1 MSRGVG
7 ILAKLLAQFTPDVM
21 ADDPIKTAL
30 ATVPRIATEDKVSS
44 TLLPPG
50 FKTKYEI
57 KSFRNAA
64 NLLTSAHPDEFKE
77 LSSVLLSFEIQMED
91 ILRKGGNKSQVAK
104 KLEALLHP
112 LGWNETRI
120 SGDLL
125 VRKRAKAL
133 NTRAKSRKFV
143 KVEDTSV
150 LENFLD
156 GHQIDFVKDR
166 VAFDLE
172 WNSKDQTFDRDLYA
186 MRAFYECGI
195 IDVGIILT
203 RSTNLSEMFADIA
216 SRVDSTKSF
225 KDKYGASTTWMG
237 KLDYRVNAG
246 RAGGCP
252 ILALGFQDAVF
263 TDLENWRAANP
274 VLDATVT
281 AESMLVDDSV
291 DD

>member
-1 MSRGVG
+1 MP
-7 ILAKLLAQFTPDVM
+7 LLAHEKSM
-21 ADDPIKTAL
+21 LDDPLKVAL
-30 ATVPRIATEDKVSS
+30 ASLPRIGTSDEIPDG
-44 TLLPPG
+44 LLPDG
-50 FKTKYEI
+50 FVSKYEI
-57 KSFRNAA
+57 KSYRNAA
-64 NLLTSAHPDEFKE
+64 NLLTTAHGEEVSQLFE
-77 LSSVLLSFEIQMED
+77 ILSTFEIQMED
-91 ILRKGGNKSQVAK
+91 ILTKGGNKSQVAK

-112 LGWNETRI
+112 IGWNETRI

-125 VRKRAKAL
+125 VRTRAKAL
-133 NTRAKSRKFV
+133 NIGKKSPKFI
-143 KVEDTSV
+143 KVDDTSI

-186 MRAFYECGI
+186 MRAFYDCGI

-203 RSTNLSEMFADIA
+203 RSTGLAAMFADIA
-216 SRVDSTKSF
+216 SRLDALKTF

-252 ILALGFQDAVF
+252 ILALGF
-263 TDLENWRAANP
+263 T
-274 VLDATVT
+274 DATFT
-281 AESMLVDDSV
+281 ELESWRSTHPILDTSITVATLMQEEPED
-291 DD
+291 

>member
-1 MSRGVG
+1 M
-7 ILAKLLAQFTPDVM
+7 T
-21 ADDPIKTAL
+21 DDPLKTAL
-30 ATVPRIATEDKVSS
+30 AALPRIATEDRIPGG
-44 TLLPPG
+44 LLPKG
-50 FKTKYEI
+50 FGKKYEI

-64 NLLTSAHPDEFKE
+64 NLLATAHGDKTLQLFEI
-77 LSSVLLSFEIQMED
+77 LNAFEIQMED
-91 ILRKGGNKSQVAK
+91 ILKKGGNKSQVAK
-104 KLEALLHP
+104 KLEASLHP

-133 NTRAKSRKFV
+133 NTRTKTPKFL
-143 KVEDTSV
+143 KVEDVSI

-195 IDVGIILT
+195 IDVGVILT
-203 RSTNLSEMFADIA
+203 RSSDLATMFADIA
-216 SRVDSTKSF
+216 SRVDALKSF

-252 ILALGFQDAVF
+252 ILALGFKDAVF
-263 TDLENWRAANP
+263 AELDEWRKANP
-274 VLDATVT
+274 VIDASAA
-281 AESMLVDDSV
+281 AEFLTNEESED
-291 DD
+291 

>member
-1 MSRGVG
+1 MS
-7 ILAKLLAQFTPDVM
+7 
-21 ADDPIKTAL
+21 DDPIKIAL
-30 ATVPRIATEDKVSS
+30 ATVPRIATEDEVPSG
-44 TLLPPG
+44 LLPTG
-50 FKTKYEI
+50 FGSKYEI

-64 NLLTSAHPDEFKE
+64 NLLTSAHPEQFEQLLDV
-77 LSSVLLSFEIQMED
+77 LSSFKIPMED
-91 ILRKGGNKSQVAK
+91 ILKKGGNKSEVAK

-125 VRKRAKAL
+125 VRKRSKAL
-133 NTRAKSRKFV
+133 NTKVKSRKFV
-143 KVEDTSV
+143 KVEGISV

-186 MRAFYECGI
+186 MRAFYDCGI

-203 RSTNLSEMFADIA
+203 RSTDLSKMFADVA

-252 ILALGFQDAVF
+252 ILALGFKDAVF
-263 TDLENWRAANP
+263 TDLGTWRKSHP
-274 VLDATVT
+274 VLDTTVT
-281 AESMLVDDSV
+281 AESLLIDDSE
-291 DD
+291 D

>member
-1 MSRGVG
+1 MP
-7 ILAKLLAQFTPDVM
+7 K
-21 ADDPIKTAL
+21 
-30 ATVPRIATEDKVSS
+30 
-44 TLLPPG
+44 G
-50 FKTKYEI
+50 FAEKYEI

-64 NLLTSAHPDEFKE
+64 NLLSTAHGDEVAQLFGT
-77 LSSVLLSFEIQMED
+77 LNSFEIQMED
-91 ILRKGGNKSQVAK
+91 ILKKGGNKSQVAK
-104 KLEALLHP
+104 KLEAALHP

-125 VRKRAKAL
+125 VRKRARAL
-133 NTRAKSRKFV
+133 NTRTKNPKFL
-143 KVEDTSV
+143 KVENVSL

-203 RSTNLSEMFADIA
+203 RSSELATMFADIA
-216 SRVDSTKSF
+216 SRLDALKSF

-252 ILALGFQDAVF
+252 ILALGFKEAAFSELEEWREAHPVIDAK
-263 TDLENWRAANP
+263 AA
-274 VLDATVT
+274 
-281 AESMLVDDSV
+281 AEFLTEDGSDD
-291 DD
+291 

>member
-1 MSRGVG
+1 MNCTMS
-7 ILAKLLAQFTPDVM
+7 
-21 ADDPIKTAL
+21 DDPLRTAL
-30 ATVPRIATEDKVSS
+30 AALPRIATEDHLPEG
-44 TLLPPG
+44 LLPAG
-50 FKTKYEI
+50 FSDKYEI

-64 NLLTSAHPDEFKE
+64 NLLSTAHGTEVSQLFDI
-77 LSSVLLSFEIQMED
+77 LNAFEIQMED
-91 ILRKGGNKSQVAK
+91 ILKKGGNKSQVAK
-104 KLEALLHP
+104 KLEAVLHP

-120 SGDLL
+120 SGDLV

-133 NTRAKSRKFV
+133 NTRTKSPKFLQV
-143 KVEDTSV
+143 DDVSL

-186 MRAFYECGI
+186 MRAFYDCGI

-203 RSTNLSEMFADIA
+203 RSSDLAAMFADIA
-216 SRVDSTKSF
+216 SRLEGIKSF

-252 ILALGFQDAVF
+252 ILALGFREAAFIELD
-263 TDLENWRAANP
+263 DWRKSHP
-274 VLDATVT
+274 VLDASAA
-281 AESMLVDDSV
+281 AEFLTDEPADD
-291 DD
+291 

>member
-1 MSRGVG
+1 
-7 ILAKLLAQFTPDVM
+7 M

>member
-1 MSRGVG
+1 M
-7 ILAKLLAQFTPDVM
+7 T
-21 ADDPIKTAL
+21 DDPLKSAL
-30 ATVPRIATEDKVSS
+30 KALPRIATEDQ
-44 TLLPPG
+44 LPSGIMPEG
-50 FKTKYEI
+50 FDDKYEI

-64 NLLTSAHPDEFKE
+64 NLLFTAHRDQAVQLFEI
-77 LSSVLLSFEIQMED
+77 LNAFEIQMED
-91 ILRKGGNKSQVAK
+91 ILSKGGNKSQVAK
-104 KLEALLHP
+104 KLEAVLHP

-133 NTRAKSRKFV
+133 NTRTRSPKFL
-143 KVEDTSV
+143 KVDDVSV

-203 RSTNLSEMFADIA
+203 RSTNLASMFADIA
-216 SRVDSTKSF
+216 SRLDALKSF

-252 ILALGFQDAVF
+252 ILALGFKEAAF
-263 TDLENWRAANP
+263 TE
-274 VLDATVT
+274 LDAWRQAHPVMDASVT
-281 AESMLVDDSV
+281 AETLLSEDSDD
-291 DD
+291 

>member
-1 MSRGVG
+1 MG
-7 ILAKLLAQFTPDVM
+7 
-21 ADDPIKTAL
+21 DDPLKNAL
-30 ATVPRIATEDKVSS
+30 ATLPKIGTEDKIPSGM
-44 TLLPPG
+44 LPKG
-50 FKTKYEI
+50 FDDKYEI

-64 NLLTSAHPDEFKE
+64 NLLVTAHPEQTSQLFE
-77 LSSVLLSFEIQMED
+77 ILNSFEIRMED
-91 ILRKGGNKSQVAK
+91 ILKKGGNKSQIANR
-104 KLEALLHP
+104 LEARLHP

-125 VRKRAKAL
+125 VRRRSKAL
-133 NTRAKSRKFV
+133 NTERKSPKFK
-143 KVEDTSV
+143 KVDATSI

-186 MRAFYECGI
+186 MRAFYDCGI

-203 RSTNLSEMFADIA
+203 RSTNLAIMLADIA
-216 SRVDSTKSF
+216 SRLDAAKTF

-252 ILALGFQDAVF
+252 ILALGFREAAF
-263 TDLENWRAANP
+263 TEL
-274 VLDATVT
+274 
-281 AESMLVDDSV
+281 
-291 DD
+291 

>member
-1 MSRGVG
+1 MLSHTG
-7 ILAKLLAQFTPDVM
+7 M
-21 ADDPIKTAL
+21 ADDPLKVAL
-30 ATVPRIATEDKVSS
+30 AAVRRIATLDQ
-44 TLLPPG
+44 LPSDILPSG
-50 FKTKYEI
+50 FTTKYEV

-64 NLLTSAHPDEFKE
+64 TLLAHAHHFKE
-77 LSSVLLSFEIQMED
+77 LLQVLSGFQIVMED
-91 ILRKGGNKSQVAK
+91 ILKGGGNKSQVAK

-120 SGDLL
+120 SGDLV
-125 VRKRAKAL
+125 VRQRARAL
-133 NTRAKSRKFV
+133 NTRTKSPKFI
-143 KVEDTSV
+143 KVDDTSL

-195 IDVGIILT
+195 IDAGIILT
-203 RSTNLSEMFADIA
+203 RSTGLSKMFADIA
-216 SRVDSTKSF
+216 SRIDSTKSF

-252 ILALGFQDAVF
+252 ILALGFKEAAFSDLDDWKSKHPVVNADITAASLLEGDDDE
-263 TDLENWRAANP
+263 TDQ
-274 VLDATVT
+274 
-281 AESMLVDDSV
+281 
-291 DD
+291 

>member
-1 MSRGVG
+1 MLV
-7 ILAKLLAQFTPDVM
+7 
-21 ADDPIKTAL
+21 
-30 ATVPRIATEDKVSS
+30 
-44 TLLPPG
+44 
-50 FKTKYEI
+50 
-57 KSFRNAA
+57 
-64 NLLTSAHPDEFKE
+64 
-77 LSSVLLSFEIQMED
+77 SFEIQMED
-91 ILRKGGNKSQVAK
+91 ILKKGGNKSQVAK

-125 VRKRAKAL
+125 VRRRSKAL
-133 NTRAKSRKFV
+133 NTKTKSRKFV
-143 KVEDTSV
+143 KIEGMSV

-203 RSTNLSEMFADIA
+203 RSTDLSKMFADIA

-252 ILALGFQDAVF
+252 ILALGFKDAVF
-263 TDLENWRAANP
+263 TDLEAWRQSNP
-274 VLDATVT
+274 ILDNTIT
-281 AESMLVDDSV
+281 AESLLVDDDA

>member
-1 MSRGVG
+1 MFIGS
-7 ILAKLLAQFTPDVM
+7 M
-21 ADDPIKTAL
+21 ADDPIKSAL
-30 ATVPRIATEDKVSS
+30 STLPRIATEDNVPS
-44 TLLPPG
+44 TMLPSG
-50 FKTKYEI
+50 FSDKYEI

-64 NLLTSAHPDEFKE
+64 NLLVTAHKESAAQLFEI
-77 LSSVLLSFEIQMED
+77 LNAFEIQMED
-91 ILRKGGNKSQVAK
+91 ILKSGGNKSQVAK
-104 KLEALLHP
+104 KLEAKLHP

-120 SGDLL
+120 SGHLL

-133 NTRAKSRKFV
+133 NTRTKSPKFV
-143 KVEDTSV
+143 TVDDTSI

-186 MRAFYECGI
+186 MRAFYDCGI

-203 RSTNLSEMFADIA
+203 RSTNLARMFADVG
-216 SRVDSTKSF
+216 SRLREVKSF

-252 ILALGFQDAVF
+252 ILALGFQEAAF
-263 TDLENWRAANP
+263 TELEEWRQNNP
-274 VLDATVT
+274 VVDSSMT
-281 AESMLVDDSV
+281 AESLMQEDPADD
-291 DD
+291 

>member
-1 MSRGVG
+1 MG
-7 ILAKLLAQFTPDVM
+7 
-21 ADDPIKTAL
+21 DDPLRNAL
-30 ATVPRIATEDKVSS
+30 ATLPRIATEDQLPAG
-44 TLLPPG
+44 LLPDG
-50 FKTKYEI
+50 FAAKYEI

-64 NLLTSAHPDEFKE
+64 NLLVTAHKDEATQLFD
-77 LSSVLLSFEIQMED
+77 VLNAFEIQMDD
-91 ILRKGGNKSQVAK
+91 ILKKGGNKSQVAK
-104 KLEALLHP
+104 KLEGKLHP
-112 LGWNETRI
+112 IGWNETRI

-125 VRKRAKAL
+125 VRTRSKAL
-133 NTRAKSRKFV
+133 NTGPKNNPKYLTV
-143 KVEDTSV
+143 DDTSI

-203 RSTNLSEMFADIA
+203 RSTNLASMFADIA
-216 SRVDSTKSF
+216 SRVDSVKSF
-225 KDKYGASTTWMG
+225 KTKYGASTTWMG

-252 ILALGFQDAVF
+252 ILALGFQEAAF
-263 TDLENWRAANP
+263 TELEEWRQANP
-274 VLDATVT
+274 IIDASVT
-281 AESMLVDDSV
+281 AESLMQEEPDD
-291 DD
+291 

>member
-1 MSRGVG
+1 
-7 ILAKLLAQFTPDVM
+7 
-21 ADDPIKTAL
+21 
-30 ATVPRIATEDKVSS
+30 
-44 TLLPPG
+44 
-50 FKTKYEI
+50 
-57 KSFRNAA
+57 
-64 NLLTSAHPDEFKE
+64 
-77 LSSVLLSFEIQMED
+77 MED
-91 ILRKGGNKSQVAK
+91 ILKKGGNKSEVAK
-104 KLEALLHP
+104 KLEAALHP
-112 LGWNETRI
+112 LGWDETRI

-125 VRKRAKAL
+125 VRKRSKAL
-133 NTRAKSRKFV
+133 NTKTKSPKFV
-143 KVEDTSV
+143 KVVDASV

-203 RSTNLSEMFADIA
+203 RSTDLSKMFADIA

-252 ILALGFQDAVF
+252 ILALGFKDAVF
-263 TDLENWRAANP
+263 TDLDIWRQSNP
-274 VLDATVT
+274 VLDATIT
-281 AESMLVDDSV
+281 PESLLVEDGDE
-291 DD
+291 D

>member
-1 MSRGVG
+1 
-7 ILAKLLAQFTPDVM
+7 M
-21 ADDPIKTAL
+21 ADDPIKIAL
-30 ATVPRIATEDKVSS
+30 ATVPRIATEDKVPAG
-44 TLLPPG
+44 LLPAG
-50 FKTKYEI
+50 FDAKYEI

-64 NLLTSAHPDEFKE
+64 NLLASAHRHEFEE
-77 LSSVLLSFEIQMED
+77 LSRVLTSFEIQMED
-91 ILRKGGNKSQVAK
+91 ILKKGGNKSQVAK

-133 NTRAKSRKFV
+133 NTKTKARKFV
-143 KVEDTSV
+143 KVVGMSV

-203 RSTNLSEMFADIA
+203 RSTDLSKMFADIA
-216 SRVDSTKSF
+216 SRVDATKSF

-252 ILALGFQDAVF
+252 ILALGFKDAVF
-263 TDLENWRAANP
+263 TDLETWRQSNP
-274 VLDATVT
+274 ILDATIT
-281 AESMLVDDSV
+281 AESLLVEDETDD
-291 DD
+291 

>member
-1 MSRGVG
+1 M
-7 ILAKLLAQFTPDVM
+7 I
-21 ADDPIKTAL
+21 DDPLQTAL
-30 ATVPRIATEDKVSS
+30 AALTRIATEDK
-44 TLLPPG
+44 TPPG
-50 FKTKYEI
+50 MMPDGFERKYEI

-64 NLLTSAHPDEFKE
+64 NLLRTAHPEEARQLFE
-77 LSSVLLSFEIQMED
+77 VLSAFEIQLED
-91 ILRKGGNKSQVAK
+91 ILKKGGNKSEVAK
-104 KLEALLHP
+104 KLEAALHP

-125 VRKRAKAL
+125 VRRHARAL
-133 NTRAKSRKFV
+133 NTQKRNPKFL
-143 KVEDTSV
+143 KVEDVSV

-203 RSTNLSEMFADIA
+203 RSTNLASMFADVA
-216 SRVDSTKSF
+216 SRLDALKTF

-252 ILALGFQDAVF
+252 ILALGFREAAFADLGAWREAHPVIDAS
-263 TDLENWRAANP
+263 
-274 VLDATVT
+274 VT
-281 AESMLVDDSV
+281 AEALLKEEAED
-291 DD
+291 

>member
-1 MSRGVG
+1 M
-7 ILAKLLAQFTPDVM
+7 DVHERPM
-21 ADDPIKTAL
+21 GDDPLKNAL
-30 ATVPRIATEDKVSS
+30 ATLPRIATEDQIPPG
-44 TLLPPG
+44 LLPNG
-50 FKTKYEI
+50 FTEKYEI

-64 NLLTSAHPDEFKE
+64 NLLVTAHKDETAQLFE
-77 LSSVLLSFEIQMED
+77 ILNAFEIQMED
-91 ILRKGGNKSQVAK
+91 ILKKGGNKSQVAK
-104 KLEALLHP
+104 KLEARLHP

-125 VRKRAKAL
+125 VRRRAKAL
-133 NTRAKSRKFV
+133 NTRTRSPKFL
-143 KVEDTSV
+143 KVDDTSI

-203 RSTNLSEMFADIA
+203 RSTNLANMFADIA
-216 SRVDSTKSF
+216 SRLDAVKSF

-252 ILALGFQDAVF
+252 ILALGFQEAVF
-263 TDLENWRAANP
+263 TELDEWRRAHP
-274 VLDATVT
+274 VIDASVT
-281 AESMLVDDSV
+281 AASLLQDDPE
-291 DD
+291 D

>member
-1 MSRGVG
+1 MFLDRMG
-7 ILAKLLAQFTPDVM
+7 
-21 ADDPIKTAL
+21 DDPLKNAL
-30 ATVPRIATEDKVSS
+30 AALPRIATEDQ
-44 TLLPPG
+44 LPSGILPQG
-50 FKTKYEI
+50 FHDKYEV

-64 NLLTSAHPDEFKE
+64 NLLVTAHKGEAAQLFDI
-77 LSSVLLSFEIQMED
+77 LNSFEIQMED
-91 ILRKGGNKSQVAK
+91 ILKKGGNKSQVAK
-104 KLEALLHP
+104 KLEAKLHP
-112 LGWNETRI
+112 HGWNETRI
-120 SGDLL
+120 SGDLV
-125 VRKRAKAL
+125 VRTRGKAL
-133 NTRAKSRKFV
+133 NTRTKSPKFL
-143 KVEDTSV
+143 KVEDISV

-203 RSTNLSEMFADIA
+203 RSTNLASMFADIA
-216 SRVDSTKSF
+216 SRLDAVKSF

-252 ILALGFQDAVF
+252 ILALGFQEAAFVE
-263 TDLENWRAANP
+263 LESWRQANP
-274 VLDATVT
+274 VIDASVT
-281 AESMLVDDSV
+281 AETLLHDDS

>member
-1 MSRGVG
+1 M
-7 ILAKLLAQFTPDVM
+7 T
-21 ADDPIKTAL
+21 DDPLRNAL
-30 ATVPRIATEDKVSS
+30 ATLPRIATEDRIPDG
-44 TLLPPG
+44 LLPDG
-50 FKTKYEI
+50 FHRKYEI

-64 NLLTSAHPDEFKE
+64 NLLVTAHGEEVSQLFRI
-77 LSSVLLSFEIQMED
+77 LNSFEIQMDD
-91 ILRKGGNKSQVAK
+91 ILKKGGNKSQVAK
-104 KLEALLHP
+104 KIETALHP

-125 VRKRAKAL
+125 VRTRAKAL
-133 NTRAKSRKFV
+133 NNLKSSPKFLKIDGV
-143 KVEDTSV
+143 SV

-156 GHQIDFVKDR
+156 GHQVDFVKDR

-203 RSTNLSEMFADIA
+203 RSSELHTMFADIA
-216 SRVDSTKSF
+216 SRLDGLKSF

-237 KLDYRVNAG
+237 KLDYRINAG

-252 ILALGFQDAVF
+252 ILALGFKEAAF
-263 TDLENWRAANP
+263 TELKEWQKANP
-274 VLDATVT
+274 VIDPT
-281 AESMLVDDSV
+281 AAAQFLTDEEAED
-291 DD
+291 

>member
-1 MSRGVG
+1 MG
-7 ILAKLLAQFTPDVM
+7 
-21 ADDPIKTAL
+21 DDPLKNAL
-30 ATVPRIATEDKVSS
+30 ATLPKIATEDLIPSGM
-44 TLLPPG
+44 LPAG
-50 FKTKYEI
+50 FTEKYEI

-64 NLLTSAHPDEFKE
+64 NLLVTAHKE
-77 LSSVLLSFEIQMED
+77 GAAQLFEILNAFEIQMED
-91 ILRKGGNKSQVAK
+91 ILKKGGNKSQVAK
-104 KLEALLHP
+104 KLEARLHP

-125 VRKRAKAL
+125 VRRRARAL
-133 NTRAKSRKFV
+133 NTRTRSPKFL
-143 KVEDTSV
+143 KVDDTSI

-203 RSTNLSEMFADIA
+203 RSTNLASMFADIA
-216 SRVDSTKSF
+216 SRLDAVKSF

-252 ILALGFQDAVF
+252 ILALGFQETIFAE
-263 TDLENWRAANP
+263 LEEWRASNP
-274 VLDATVT
+274 VIDPSVT
-281 AESMLVDDSV
+281 PESLMQEDSE
-291 DD
+291 D